1 MVQEC
6 SNEPTR
12 CLLLQIISGLPDR
25 AKYDTVAET
34 SIYGKRE
41 EISMKSNI
49 VPKYYRYLVIF
60 KNEEDDYTPILKLH
74 DLSEIKKDN
83 SNRMH
88 LLDDD
93 LISILPILKYCLH
106 LPRTEL
112 DVCNTDTTILDKSH
126 DTSHDIIICPA
137 SLALL
142 VTDNE
147 KPDLVIYDDL
157 CCSIMEETIEEN
169 NDVIFAKKSELSSE
183 LLVKHWKS
191 MFDRR
196 NIKSAT
202 KVPDLECQYI
212 LDDDKIPFLP
222 MLFPARQYGQSKEM
236 YGRIFNSLNVFED
249 CATTLYNQN
258 VHHNTLMACADIDPQ
273 NIELWKE
280 TYCQGEK
287 RARNNTRIN
296 LVITY
301 PGVSPYQI
309 KLGGLSK
316 VLPAIEKSAIRIIGT
331 HRAIAKNALLMELPT
346 VKEDLFNIINELE
359 LYSTQTI
366 RPNNSYV
373 QRTLSKIGTVFEN
386 ELNAPQK
393 WALHNAKQVTVL
405 SDFPLGLCV
414 LGEQET
420 TMQCE
425 KKFSSRALSPLTRTM
440 QMEFIKHPQLYLG
453 YGCKVLF
460 IECVPNTY
468 ENKAIR
474 ECSENLKRGLDRN
487 KKNCE
492 KFEYICDEAYTVRDV
507 KRIIS
512 EQSDATILLISA
524 HGFYDRFRNIS
535 GLMIGEEEWMV
546 DDNDFHVPP
555 IVMLSACHVSPRGS
569 GCVNAADLFLR
580 AGAEAVL
587 STSIPINAHRN
598 AVLYNRLF
606 TYISEAQKGSS
617 QYTTISDAWAGVVST
632 NAIYEMAEQSKKFR
646 DWLFGKNPKGIVRI
660 FDFCMLRANGRLRIS
675 SIYSDTKEI
684 IKEMLAEEGLHGK
697 FGDIIDN
704 NNYFPECFFYQWFG
718 FPENIFLYNEVFR
731 DVLNLEV

>member
-1 MVQEC
+1 M
-6 SNEPTR
+6 
-12 CLLLQIISGLPDR
+12 
-25 AKYDTVAET
+25 
-34 SIYGKRE
+34 
-41 EISMKSNI
+41 
-49 VPKYYRYLVIF
+49 
-60 KNEEDDYTPILKLH
+60 
-74 DLSEIKKDN
+74 
-83 SNRMH
+83 
-88 LLDDD
+88 
-93 LISILPILKYCLH
+93 
-106 LPRTEL
+106 
-112 DVCNTDTTILDKSH
+112 
-126 DTSHDIIICPA
+126 
-137 SLALL
+137 
-142 VTDNE
+142 
-147 KPDLVIYDDL
+147 
-157 CCSIMEETIEEN
+157 
-169 NDVIFAKKSELSSE
+169 
-183 LLVKHWKS
+183 
-191 MFDRR
+191 
-196 NIKSAT
+196 
-202 KVPDLECQYI
+202 
-212 LDDDKIPFLP
+212 
-222 MLFPARQYGQSKEM
+222 
-236 YGRIFNSLNVFED
+236 
-249 CATTLYNQN
+249 
-258 VHHNTLMACADIDPQ
+258 
-273 NIELWKE
+273 
-280 TYCQGEK
+280 
-287 RARNNTRIN
+287 
-296 LVITY
+296 
-301 PGVSPYQI
+301 
-309 KLGGLSK
+309 
-316 VLPAIEKSAIRIIGT
+316 
-331 HRAIAKNALLMELPT
+331 
-346 VKEDLFNIINELE
+346 
-359 LYSTQTI
+359 
-366 RPNNSYV
+366 
-373 QRTLSKIGTVFEN
+373 
-386 ELNAPQK
+386 
-393 WALHNAKQVTVL
+393 
-405 SDFPLGLCV
+405 
-414 LGEQET
+414 
-420 TMQCE
+420 
-425 KKFSSRALSPLTRTM
+425 
-440 QMEFIKHPQLYLG
+440 
-453 YGCKVLF
+453 
-460 IECVPNTY
+460 
-468 ENKAIR
+468 

>member
-1 MVQEC
+1 MAV
-6 SNEPTR
+6 R
-12 CLLLQIISGLPDR
+12 CYLL
-25 AKYDTVAET
+25 
-34 SIYGKRE
+34 
-41 EISMKSNI
+41 
-49 VPKYYRYLVIF
+49 
-60 KNEEDDYTPILKLH
+60 
-74 DLSEIKKDN
+74 
-83 SNRMH
+83 
-88 LLDDD
+88 
-93 LISILPILKYCLH
+93 
-106 LPRTEL
+106 
-112 DVCNTDTTILDKSH
+112 
-126 DTSHDIIICPA
+126 
-137 SLALL
+137 
-142 VTDNE
+142 
-147 KPDLVIYDDL
+147 
-157 CCSIMEETIEEN
+157 
-169 NDVIFAKKSELSSE
+169 ND
-183 LLVKHWKS
+183 
-191 MFDRR
+191 
-196 NIKSAT
+196 
-202 KVPDLECQYI
+202 
-212 LDDDKIPFLP
+212 
-222 MLFPARQYGQSKEM
+222 
-236 YGRIFNSLNVFED
+236 
-249 CATTLYNQN
+249 
-258 VHHNTLMACADIDPQ
+258 
-273 NIELWKE
+273 
-280 TYCQGEK
+280 
-287 RARNNTRIN
+287 
-296 LVITY
+296 
-301 PGVSPYQI
+301 
-309 KLGGLSK
+309 
-316 VLPAIEKSAIRIIGT
+316 
-331 HRAIAKNALLMELPT
+331 
-346 VKEDLFNIINELE
+346 
-359 LYSTQTI
+359 
-366 RPNNSYV
+366 
-373 QRTLSKIGTVFEN
+373 
-386 ELNAPQK
+386 
-393 WALHNAKQVTVL
+393 
-405 SDFPLGLCV
+405 
-414 LGEQET
+414 
-420 TMQCE
+420 
-425 KKFSSRALSPLTRTM
+425 
-440 QMEFIKHPQLYLG
+440 
-453 YGCKVLF
+453 
-460 IECVPNTY
+460 VPNTY
-468 ENKAIR
+468 ENKAIM

-569 GCVNAADLFLR
+569 GCVNATDLFLR

>member
-222 MLFPARQYGQSKEM
+222 MLFTARQYGQSKEM

-258 VHHNTLMACADIDPQ
+258 DHHNTLMA
-273 NIELWKE
+273 
-280 TYCQGEK
+280 
-287 RARNNTRIN
+287 
-296 LVITY
+296 
-301 PGVSPYQI
+301 
-309 KLGGLSK
+309 
-316 VLPAIEKSAIRIIGT
+316 
-331 HRAIAKNALLMELPT
+331 
-346 VKEDLFNIINELE
+346 
-359 LYSTQTI
+359 
-366 RPNNSYV
+366 
-373 QRTLSKIGTVFEN
+373 
-386 ELNAPQK
+386 
-393 WALHNAKQVTVL
+393 
-405 SDFPLGLCV
+405 
-414 LGEQET
+414 
-420 TMQCE
+420 
-425 KKFSSRALSPLTRTM
+425 
-440 QMEFIKHPQLYLG
+440 
-453 YGCKVLF
+453 
-460 IECVPNTY
+460 
-468 ENKAIR
+468 
-474 ECSENLKRGLDRN
+474 
-487 KKNCE
+487 
-492 KFEYICDEAYTVRDV
+492 
-507 KRIIS
+507 
-512 EQSDATILLISA
+512 
-524 HGFYDRFRNIS
+524 
-535 GLMIGEEEWMV
+535 
-546 DDNDFHVPP
+546 
-555 IVMLSACHVSPRGS
+555 
-569 GCVNAADLFLR
+569 
-580 AGAEAVL
+580 
-587 STSIPINAHRN
+587 
-598 AVLYNRLF
+598 
-606 TYISEAQKGSS
+606 
-617 QYTTISDAWAGVVST
+617 
-632 NAIYEMAEQSKKFR
+632 
-646 DWLFGKNPKGIVRI
+646 
-660 FDFCMLRANGRLRIS
+660 
-675 SIYSDTKEI
+675 
-684 IKEMLAEEGLHGK
+684 
-697 FGDIIDN
+697 
-704 NNYFPECFFYQWFG
+704 
-718 FPENIFLYNEVFR
+718 
-731 DVLNLEV
+731 